1 MSSVS
6 AQSPSSPGRT
16 TSALDLGR
24 LFPATIFIL
33 IANAVATKVINAF
46 TVQGWATALAGG
58 LGLSWAFWLSF
69 ALCVRLA
76 LAEPSRA
83 PRPRDLWVCG
93 VCLLAAVVPVS
104 QVSALACTALA
115 LVILFDRTQGVLLK
129 ASAMVLAAISVQLL
143 WSRLV
148 MLLFLGPIAELDAFL
163 VSLTTGSAVHGNTVQ
178 FVDGARG
185 GMAILEGC
193 TSVQN
198 ASIALMLFVAI
209 VRTFRPAPRWSEL
222 YMFAGLFMSIVAIN
236 IVRLTLMAQNV
247 EMFHRLHGDTGWV
260 AINTIITVTALLWA
274 AMSVRREIF
283 D

>member
-1 MSSVS
+1 M
-6 AQSPSSPGRT
+6 

-33 IANAVATKVINAF
+33 IANAVATKVIKAF
-46 TVQGWATALAGG
+46 GDQGWATALAGG

-76 LAEPSRA
+76 LAEQARA

-93 VCLLAAVVPVS
+93 ACLLAAMVPVS
-104 QVSALACTALA
+104 QVAALACTALA
-115 LVILFDRTQGVLLK
+115 LVILLDRTQGVLLK
-129 ASAMVLAAISVQLL
+129 ASAMVLLAISVQLL

-148 MLLFLGPIAELDAFL
+148 MLLFLRPIAELDAFL

-178 FVDGARG
+178 FVDGTR

-222 YMFAGLFMSIVAIN
+222 YMFAGLFSSIVAIN
-236 IVRLTLMAQNV
+236 IVRLTLMAQSMA
-247 EMFHRLHGDTGWV
+247 MFQRLHGDAGWV